1 MRLWTMSNKT
11 TLPDATKHNPDE
23 NYLRELITKS
33 GLSIGEC
40 ARTVGVTKSN
50 FKQMLDS
57 RHAMKAPY
65 AVQYCL
71 EILSENSCNTPP

>member
-1 MRLWTMSNKT
+1 MTIKI
-11 TLPDATKHNPDE
+11 TLPDATQHNPDE
-23 NYLRELITKS
+23 NYLRELISKS

-40 ARTVGVTKSN
+40 ARRVGVTKSN

-57 RHAMKAPY
+57 KHNMKAPY

-71 EILSENSCNTPP
+71 EILSENTCDTSPQEVI